1 MDEVSGDVQMEED
14 IFSSTIED
22 DLSSVGFPEDSLSDD
37 GEELFSSENSLV
49 AGSKEKNPPPS
60 YSCGQNLS
68 WTLNG
73 AGTLAIGGEGKMY
86 DFDEYYNNHEP
97 APWYYESYKIKEII
111 IYYGVT
117 SIGDDAFVWC
127 SDLTNTSIE
136 LPSSITSIGT
146 RAFYGCHIT
155 SIIIPDSVTSI
166 GDDAFSECSNLT
178 INGTPGSYAETYA
191 NENGIPF
198 KSVSEWPGS
207 DINSVDADFKC
218 YPEAGKNDCF
228 DYHHANGVLRIEFST
243 PIHIDDDVKA
253 RLINLKTGELLNI
266 DLFNDSDDISGLTGP
281 YGQYMRSTNDIRIR
295 NINEYLEPNSIY
307 YITLPDKAIQF
318 GEYSEDGFKANSY
331 WKGIQDK
338 ETWKFE
344 TARIE
349 YLKKQNPDDEIDPLI
364 AAKYYSPLVLEK
376 IGDKNGTG
384 GVCYGMC
391 YLVAA
396 FEKKYQACIDLFDS
410 LKNTS
415 YSSFTKEQLNYLQMA
430 QYYQYIPEKTKERE
444 ENQKKYDKIVSAIM
458 NYLNSNGTPVIIG
471 VDNINSYF
479 PNIFK
484 YKKVSHAI
492 LPVKIKEEN
501 EKELKIY
508 VYDCNQTV
516 GMGNG
521 VTGFINVLTITKYA
535 DGDYSGFYYK
545 SGEQEYTYS
554 ITYRLADDGFDRL
567 FSNNNCD
574 IPSIQNNYNLV
585 ASTNELIDN
594 DLYEIISYSENESM
608 NQSDMNLYWFQH
620 DNISSVISDNGE
632 IISITDGYKEIEY
645 VGMSGDQIN
654 LSLNEN
660 KPEATIISNEDSSL
674 RTITFID
681 AQDYENKKSLD
692 LTVSSGST
700 LYAQN
705 TDQGIILKTDGK
717 VDISSTIN
725 VGDQSQTTS
734 VTNVDSDKD
743 EILVVTGDD
752 KITVME
758 RSEGSESFDTV
769 IADSTGEAAITPTP
783 TPIPTQKLNRPS
795 APKLT
800 NSSSGIKIAWKAV
813 PNAKKYCVYRK
824 AGGETFLIGTTKKLY
839 FIDKEVANGKAYVYY
854 IQAVGYKTADVIY
867 KKSSKSKGT
876 KIVRVVTPSSL
887 KLSSKKKK
895 TVVVSWTR
903 NTKVKGYQVR
913 CSLKKNMAGA
923 KTVTIKKN
931 KTVKKTLTLKSKKVY
946 YFQVR
951 SYKTVGGKKYYSAW
965 SAKKKIKVK

>member
-191 NENGIPF
+191 KDNNIPF
-198 KSVSEWPGS
+198 KNMSEDTQSNLYSLVYPVADLQDCV
-207 DINSVDADFKC
+207 DIFTNKFVIKINKIGNFSGDGQIYLMK
-218 YPEAGKNDCF
+218 KNGECITTF
-228 DYHHANGVLRIEFST
+228 
-243 PIHIDDDVKA
+243 
-253 RLINLKTGELLNI
+253 GELNVTDLENQYSVTNVNDNESIITLYLNSSKLEPNTAYYFLI
-266 DLFNDSDDISGLTGP
+266 PNDTILENNGSMDEFTEISLSAYPGVDDPSQLSFTTAKYGYLGFNNPDDDISML
-281 YGQYMRSTNDIRIR
+281 
-295 NINEYLEPNSIY
+295 Y
-307 YITLPDKAIQF
+307 YYAMFDPILGTMFYIKYH
-318 GEYSEDGFKANSY
+318 EK
-331 WKGIQDK
+331 KGM
-338 ETWKFE
+338 
-344 TARIE
+344 
-349 YLKKQNPDDEIDPLI
+349 
-364 AAKYYSPLVLEK
+364 
-376 IGDKNGTG
+376 
-384 GVCYGMC
+384 CYGMS
-391 YLVAA
+391 YIVGAW
-396 FEKKYQACIDLFDS
+396 EKKYVFLKKLAGGNEIFDLKKYERNLF
-410 LKNTS
+410 
-415 YSSFTKEQLNYLQMA
+415 LNYSILDYVKMA
-430 QYYQYIPEKTKERE
+430 QIYQY
-444 ENQKKYDKIVSAIM
+444 S
-458 NYLNSNGTPVIIG
+458 
-471 VDNINSYF
+471 
-479 PNIFK
+479 FK
-484 YKKVSHAI
+484 VA
-492 LPVKIKEEN
+492 N
-501 EKELKIY
+501 EKEEHKDDIKTLYSSIVDYFNGGDAIIISVRREEVSGEHGNHALFPLKIKSEEKDKVEIY
-508 VYDCNQTV
+508 VYDCNHPPYTSSFY
-516 GMGNG
+516 GGESYTN
-521 VTGFINVLTITKYA
+521 ILT
-535 DGDYSGFYYK
+535 
-545 SGEQEYTYS
+545 
-554 ITYRLADDGFDRL
+554 L
-567 FSNNNCD
+567 FR
-574 IPSIQNNYNLV
+574 
-585 ASTNELIDN
+585 
-594 DLYEIISYSENESM
+594 
-608 NQSDMNLYWFQH
+608 
-620 DNISSVISDNGE
+620 DNGE
-632 IISITDGYKEIEY
+632 FTGFEYNGVCKYNTSITFNVISNYVDARIEA
-645 VGMSGDQIN
+645 
-654 LSLNEN
+654 EN
-660 KPEATIISNEDSSL
+660 AIDAATIVAFLVAFPHAAPYDICKRYGLIPIYNSSGESTVDSEDHLYWTETPVLEYTFEDEKPVTLASSSQMISASGNIGDEVKLSMENETATATINTNIESTA
-674 RTITFID
+674 TITISETNDSNGID
-681 AQDYENKKSLD
+681 TVELSFSESDEIKVEKSED
-692 LTVSSGST
+692 
-700 LYAQN
+700 
-705 TDQGIILKTDGK
+705 GIIVKTDGRI
-717 VDISSTIN
+717 DISSTIN
-725 VGDQSQTTS
+725 AGDQSQTTS

-783 TPIPTQKLNRPS
+783 TPIPTQKLDRPS

-800 NSSSGIKIAWKAV
+800 NSSSGIKITWKAV

-854 IQAVGYKTADVIY
+854 IQAVGYKTTDVIY

-876 KIVRVVTPSSL
+876 KIVRIVTPSSL

-923 KTVTIKKN
+923 KTLTIKKN
-931 KTVKKTLTLKSKKVY
+931 KIVKKTLTLKSKRVY

-951 SYKTVGGKKYYSAW
+951 SYKTIGGKKYYSAW
-965 SAKKKIKVK
+965 SAKNKIKVK